1 MLRNS
6 RLRWLLGLLAAL
18 ALVAAAC
25 GDDSSSGDDGG
36 DDTAGSAS
44 AVPAC
49 LDIPALYALTGP
61 ESTGFANWSDAADL
75 ATTVGSAYSAD
86 HRSR

>member
-25 GDDSSSGDDGG
+25 GDDSGSSGSSDSTDG
-36 DDTAGSAS
+36 GSAS

-75 ATTVGSAYSAD
+75 ATTVGSAYCGGPP
-86 HRSR
+86 R